1 MKWQL
6 DRDGVLYIHHIY
18 TDGAK
23 TMLCSVCIACHYVVL
38 NNNVSLEDAHHVGWH
53 GGAVP
58 VFGVG
63 VTVVLVGQ
71 CVLVLALP

>member
-1 MKWQL
+1 MAIGQRW
-6 DRDGVLYIHHIY
+6 RVIYTSYIY